1 MKKARKYL
9 SVLAV
14 ILFVLW
20 VLSTLLTKCGDMQ
33 ISYDIVDTEDDIIAT
48 LEKAAVKSRDISYP
62 NYLVQLIDDIE
73 NDTTYSNQ
81 KHFFLELND
90 RIFLSFTYVK
100 SSKRIVLDSMS
111 DYIWPLERIVTF
123 QHPRVSA
130 VKIIKSINEFKRSV
144 LKKNNIEYSE
154 NWFNYISIYMAF
166 FDDYQGY
173 LLLLIISLMYM
184 YIDSIKYEQHI
195 KEHAVEQE

>member
-73 NDTTYSNQ
+73 
-81 KHFFLELND
+81 
-90 RIFLSFTYVK
+90 
-100 SSKRIVLDSMS
+100 IVD
-111 DYIWPLERIVTF
+111 ITE
-123 QHPRVSA
+123 
-130 VKIIKSINEFKRSV
+130 E
-144 LKKNNIEYSE
+144 
-154 NWFNYISIYMAF
+154 
-166 FDDYQGY
+166 
-173 LLLLIISLMYM
+173 
-184 YIDSIKYEQHI
+184 
-195 KEHAVEQE
+195 